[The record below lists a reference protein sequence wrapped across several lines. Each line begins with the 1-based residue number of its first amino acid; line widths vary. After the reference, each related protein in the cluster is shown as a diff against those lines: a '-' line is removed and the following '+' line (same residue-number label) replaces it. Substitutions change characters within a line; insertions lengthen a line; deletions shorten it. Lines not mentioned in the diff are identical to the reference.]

1 MSSPATATSLSGGI
15 PPTAGTSSLIGI
27 YYLYRTNM
35 PKVFDALFR
44 SFLTSSKDLS
54 LIPSIPQEK
63 ALIDDINDAMNYSL
77 PVPKSMVTL
86 WFGGIERL
94 LPNAFLRAY
103 GYEIPGERYPRSAT
117 VNRTFRN
124 TLDYIF
130 RNIALGIVGRTSS
143 ILDFQN
149 AGGLAENLNILK
161 GSLLTNETNLINQ
174 IAVYF
179 DGVYRFY
186 LRLTDNDLLMGKLG
200 IVASG
205 TDQRLIAMG
214 QKLNVMVVSNPL
226 AYFDLAKTMREFL
239 ETVERTNWGV
249 AEAQRLYN
257 PPQDAFFKMLF
268 SAYVPVWGIDYLQM
282 ATVTIRQVLA
292 GQTSMSSATYAS
304 LQQPMR

>member
-1 MSSPATATSLSGGI
+1 MSSLATTTSLSGSI
-15 PPTAGTSSLIGI
+15 PPTAGTSSLIWI

-35 PKVFDALFR
+35 PKVFDALFK

-54 LIPSIPQEK
+54 LVPSIPQEK
-63 ALIDDINDAMNYSL
+63 TLSDTITDTMNYSL

-117 VNRTFRN
+117 VNATFHK

-130 RNIALGIVGRTSS
+130 RNIALGIIGRTSTL
-143 ILDFQN
+143 LDFQN
-149 AGGLAENLNILK
+149 AGGLAENLLILQR
-161 GSLLTNETNLINQ
+161 SLVTNETNLINE
-174 IAVYF
+174 IALYF
-179 DGVYRFY
+179 DGVYRRY
-186 LRLTDNDLLMGKLG
+186 LSLIDNDLLMAKLG

-214 QKLNVMVVSNPL
+214 QKLNVKVVSNPL
-226 AYFDLAKTMREFL
+226 AYIDLARTMREFID
-239 ETVERTNWGV
+239 TVERTNWSV
-249 AEAQRLYN
+249 AQAQRLYN

-304 LQQPMR
+304 LQPPIR